1 GDDASEGMTAEG
13 SAGEQGPPW
22 DFGRAGPDGSGPDG
36 AGSDGARSEPARLE
50 SPDFEEVGA
59 WPVAALLEE
68 MATGGAAPAGG
79 SAAGAAGAV
88 AEEIG
93 DLAAELGR
101 VGARLAAHGSPALH
115 ADAVGAG
122 RLAEAARASA
132 EAILASNTSG
142 RGGRGQ

>member
-1 GDDASEGMTAEG
+1 PGLQVPGLGAGHRPERTIRSGDDASEGMTAEG

-68 MATGGAAPAGG
+68 MATGGAAPACG
-79 SAAGAAGAV
+79 SAAAGAAGVSA
-88 AEEIG
+88 AAAGEGIG
-93 DLAAELGR
+93 R
-101 VGARLAAHGSPALH
+101 AHGAPPGTFRSRRPSS
-115 ADAVGAG
+115 AG
-122 RLAEAARASA
+122 R
-132 EAILASNTSG
+132 
-142 RGGRGQ
+142 